1 MKEKPKNNRDTASS
15 WVCVFIKQVPTRFK
29 HILHE
34 ESSKNTSDTM
44 YSTLYCVQYTV
55 YSIVQSVAILIHL
68 DCVSFDVPVY
78 FQSSVEQKI

>member
-44 YSTLYCVQYTV
+44 YMLGGDLTARPEIQR
-55 YSIVQSVAILIHL
+55 
-68 DCVSFDVPVY
+68 
-78 FQSSVEQKI
+78 